1 MQSVIQTEIVGGLGV
16 ITLNRPKALNALSLE
31 MVRELTV
38 VLRGWATHPA
48 VHAVLLRGAARPA
61 EGGKPVFEHRRFC
74 AIGRLAAEALR
85 WSK

>member
-31 MVRELTV
+31 MIRELTV

-48 VHAVLLRGAARPA
+48 VHAVLLRGGSAAR
-61 EGGKPVFEHRRFC
+61 R
-74 AIGRLAAEALR
+74 GRQTSGDALLR
-85 WSK
+85 WR